1 MRKVLNRIFH
11 LDERNGKLGIEILAG
26 FVTFIAMIYILP
38 INSEILSHMGMSQEG
53 IFAATAIVSGIITI
67 FMGLYGNYPIVLSAG
82 MGVNA
87 FLAYTIYRAYGNWI
101 SALIVMFIAGLIFL
115 LITLTPIREK
125 IIKAI
130 PNDIKY
136 ILSAAL
142 GGFIAFV
149 GLKSAGIVVSDN
161 ATLVTLG
168 NLGDPQVIL
177 AIVGI
182 LLVFVLS
189 VVPNEK
195 VKQLA
200 IPIAMGAM
208 LVVGII
214 LNYSLFYKS
223 DKYTSIG
230 LPYYDTT
237 AMWGING
244 LGDVI
249 GKIFTGGKIYI
260 NYNPSLTDP
269 VLGNLNEVAEI
280 SAGQAWVDVLKNPST
295 YAFIFS
301 LILVN
306 LFDTTATLMAVGREA
321 GIVDADGNLKDG
333 KRAIMADAVGA
344 AICAPFGTS
353 TVTSFAE
360 STVGTS
366 IGAKTGLSAVTAGLL
381 FILSAFIYPVFTPL
395 NSSTITSLALVAVG
409 ASMFMHNLK
418 EIKWDDITIGV
429 TAFITFVLTLLTY
442 SISEGLGFGI
452 IIYILMMLVQKR
464 FKEIDPLMYGIAG
477 FYLVYFVLKI
487 FI

>member
-11 LDERNGKLGIEILAG
+11 LDERNGKFGIEILAG

-53 IFAATAIVSGIITI
+53 VFAATAIVSGIITI

-249 GKIFTGGKIYI
+249 GKIFTGG
-260 NYNPSLTDP
+260 
-269 VLGNLNEVAEI
+269 AEI